1 MKLPLMSNSLHKL
14 ELETSIIDY
23 ENIKASSDVLVLY
36 VGGFCGNAEYLSN
49 LNEQDQQTFHRLIN
63 EIEAQRD
70 YACLK
75 MFAPTT
81 ENYFKNIIVHN
92 SSNSKFHDTNTSL
105 EPYSYWVEFFY
116 ALTRGALELAASTN
130 AETITFTHLTSPPE
144 SQTLIAHA
152 LAIGNWWD
160 EYAGKTTINKII
172 FEGCGVTDD
181 YLKTFLEV
189 DPKVKMNKIY
199 DSVSYQ
205 SKTWMSSIGRYN

>member
-1 MKLPLMSNSLHKL
+1 MSNSLHKL
-14 ELETSIIDY
+14 ELETRLIDFK
-23 ENIKASSDVLVLY
+23 NIKASSDVLILY
-36 VGGFCGNAEYLSN
+36 VGGFCGNADYLSN

-81 ENYFKNIIVHN
+81 ENYYKHIIVHN
-92 SSNSKFHDTNTSL
+92 AAKTKYYENNAPNDSNR
-105 EPYSYWVEFFY
+105 YWNEFFY
-116 ALTRGALELAASTN
+116 ALTRGALELANSTN
-130 AETITFTHLTSPPE
+130 AKTITFTHLTSPAE
-144 SQTLIAHA
+144 DQSLKAHA

-160 EYAGKTTINKII
+160 EYAGKTTINKIF

-181 YLKTFLEV
+181 YLKPFLEV

-199 DSVSYQ
+199 DSVAYE
-205 SKTWMSSIGRYN
+205 SKTLLCSIRK